1 MNRITIIAG
10 HFGSGKTEFALNYA
24 LHLKKTHQNVTIVD
38 MDTVNPYFRTKDA
51 EERLDNAGVRVISP
65 QFANT
70 NVDILSVPP
79 EILSVFENSSC
90 AAVFD
95 VGGDDEGAIVLGVYE
110 KLIRECGYEM
120 FFIMNPKR
128 PFTETPQQALDMMQ
142 AIEQVSRLKFTGI
155 VNTANLMEET
165 TPSLVAEG
173 EKVVRKTAKVSNLP
187 FLYTAA
193 TPENLALILEQEKG
207 FPIELFLKKPF

>member
-1 MNRITIIAG
+1 MNRITIMAG

-24 LHLKKTHQNVTIVD
+24 LHLKKTHENVTIVD

-51 EERLDNAGVRVISP
+51 EERLNEAGVGVISP
-65 QFANT
+65 RFANT

-110 KLIRECGYEM
+110 KLIRESGYEM
-120 FFIMNPKR
+120 LFVMNPKR
-128 PFTETPQQALDMMQ
+128 PFTETPEQALEMMT
-142 AIEQVSRLKFTGI
+142 AIEQASRLKFTGI

-165 TPSLVAEG
+165 TPQLVAEG
-173 EKVVRKTAKVSNLP
+173 EQIVRKTAELSNLP
-187 FLYTAA
+187 FLCTVATA
-193 TPENLALILEQEKG
+193 ENLVLLSEPEKG

>member
-1 MNRITIIAG
+1 MNRITVVAG

-24 LHLKKTHQNVTIVD
+24 LHLRKESGNVTIVD

-51 EERLDNAGVRVISP
+51 EQRLEEAGVRVISP

-79 EILSVFENSSC
+79 EILSVFEDSSC
-90 AAVFD
+90 TAVFD

-110 KLIRECGYEM
+110 KLIQETGYEM

-128 PFTETPQQALDMMQ
+128 PFTETPEQALEMMT
-142 AIEQVSRLKFTGI
+142 AIEQASKLKFTGI

-165 TPSLVAEG
+165 TPELVAEG
-173 EKVVRKTAKVSNLP
+173 EKIVRKTAEQAKLP
-187 FLYTAA
+187 LVCTAA
-193 TPENLALILEQEKG
+193 TAENLAFISEPEQG

>member
-1 MNRITIIAG
+1 MKRITVVAG

-24 LHLKKTHQNVTIVD
+24 AYLKRHCDDVTIAD

-51 EERLDNAGVRVISP
+51 EERLDAFGIRVISP

-79 EILSVFENSSC
+79 EILSVFESDSC

-95 VGGDDEGAIVLGVYE
+95 VGGDDEGTVVLGVYE
-110 KLIRECGYEM
+110 KQIRETGYEM

-128 PFTETPQQALDMMQ
+128 PFTETPEQAAEMIR
-142 AIEQVSRLKFTGI
+142 AIEQASRLSFTGI

-165 TPSLVAEG
+165 TPELVAEG
-173 EKVVRKTAKVSNLP
+173 EKTVRKTAELTGLP
-187 FLYTAA
+187 YVCTAA
-193 TPENLALILEQEKG
+193 TQENLAFISEPEKR
-207 FPIELFLKKPF
+207 FPIELYLKKPF

>member
-1 MNRITIIAG
+1 MNRITVIAG

-24 LHLKKTHQNVTIVD
+24 LHLRKTHENVTIVD

-51 EERLDNAGVRVISP
+51 EERMNKAGVRVISP

-70 NVDILSVPP
+70 NVDILSIPS
-79 EILSVFENSSC
+79 EILSVFENPSC

-110 KLIRECGYEM
+110 KLIRESGYEM
-120 FFIMNPKR
+120 LFIMNPKR
-128 PFTETPQQALDMMQ
+128 PFTETPQQALEMMN

-165 TPSLVAEG
+165 TPALVAEG
-173 EKVVRKTAKVSNLP
+173 ETVVRETAKLSHLP
-187 FLYTAA
+187 FMYTAA
-193 TPENLALILEQEKG
+193 TAENLVSISEPEQG

>member
-1 MNRITIIAG
+1 MNRITVIAG

-24 LHLKKTHQNVTIVD
+24 LHLKKDHENVTIVD

-51 EERLDNAGVRVISP
+51 EERLSEAGVRVISP

-79 EILSVFENSSC
+79 EILSVFENPSC

-110 KLIRECGYEM
+110 KLIRESGYEM
-120 FFIMNPKR
+120 LFIMNPKR
-128 PFTETPQQALDMMQ
+128 PFTETPEQAMEMMN
-142 AIEQVSRLKFTGI
+142 AIEQASRLKFTGI

-173 EKVVRKTAKVSNLP
+173 EKIVRETAKRSELP

-193 TPENLALILEQEKG
+193 TAENLASISEPEKG

>member
-1 MNRITIIAG
+1 MNRITIVAG

-24 LHLKKTHQNVTIVD
+24 LHLKKTNENVTIVD

-51 EERLDNAGVRVISP
+51 EQRLTEQGIRMISP

-70 NVDILSVPP
+70 NVDILSIPP
-79 EILSVFENSSC
+79 DILSVFESSC

-110 KLIRECGYEM
+110 KLIRESGYEM
-120 FFIMNPKR
+120 LFIMNPKR
-128 PFTETPQQALDMMQ
+128 PFTETPQQALEMMS

-165 TPSLVAEG
+165 TPQLVAEG
-173 EKVVRKTAKVSNLP
+173 EQVVKETARLANLP

-193 TPENLALILEQEKG
+193 TAENLALISEPKTG
-207 FPIELFLKKPF
+207 FPIELLLKKPF

>member
-1 MNRITIIAG
+1 MKRITVISG

-24 LHLKKTHQNVTIVD
+24 LRLKQSHKDVTIVD

-51 EERLDNAGVRVISP
+51 EERMEKAGIHVISP

-70 NVDILSVPP
+70 NVDILSIPP
-79 EILSVFENSSC
+79 EILSVFETPSC

-120 FFIMNPKR
+120 LFIMNPNR
-128 PFTETPQQALDMMQ
+128 PFTKTPEQALEMMN

-165 TPSLVAEG
+165 TPALVAEG
-173 EKVVRKTAKVSNLP
+173 EKIVRETAKISNLP
-187 FLYTAA
+187 FLFTAA
-193 TPENLALILEQEKG
+193 TAENLVSISEPEKG
-207 FPIELFLKKPF
+207 FPMELFLKKPF